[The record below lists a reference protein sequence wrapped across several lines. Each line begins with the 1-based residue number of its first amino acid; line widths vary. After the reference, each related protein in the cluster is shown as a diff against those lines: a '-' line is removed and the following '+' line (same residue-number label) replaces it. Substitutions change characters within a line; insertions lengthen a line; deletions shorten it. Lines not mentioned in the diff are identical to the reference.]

1 MFILLKSGAMLN
13 LFWLQD
19 CFQGKHDK
27 NIVIFYTIT
36 GTKIIEEYDTA
47 DEALQRVTEVHKSMK
62 DAMPKFD
69 VEVVDKL
76 PTENISETT
85 IYLVPST
92 SDDSDMYKEYI
103 YKNGKWELL
112 GIQKLDLKP
121 IENRLAELEDTVSW
135 HDYE

>member
-36 GTKIIEEYDTA
+36 GNKIIEEYDTA

-69 VEVVDKL
+69 VEVVDEL

>member
-1 MFILLKSGAMLN
+1 
-13 LFWLQD
+13 
-19 CFQGKHDK
+19 
-27 NIVIFYTIT
+27 
-36 GTKIIEEYDTA
+36 
-47 DEALQRVTEVHKSMK
+47 MK

-69 VEVVDKL
+69 VEVVDAL

-85 IYLVPST
+85 IYLVPSK
-92 SDDSDMYKEYI
+92 SNEGDMYKEYI

-121 IENRLAELEDTVSW
+121 IENRLTELEDTVSW